1 MKIRKTLFAALALI
15 SATLPLQAQITEK
28 VDTLR
33 ASRVTAEKRTR
44 EASTQTGLQRL
55 DEKKINRGFALFNT
69 PDIIKT
75 LQMMPGVAAGTELMS
90 GLYVHGGDGS
100 DNLFL
105 LDGVPIYQI
114 SHVGGLFSAFNSDV
128 VETLDFYKSGFPARY
143 GGRAS
148 SVVDVHTR
156 EGNFEKFKG
165 TFALGLVDGRFQI
178 EGPLVKGRTSFN
190 LGIRRSWSE
199 VVTVPALIIANRQE
213 VKENGKDE
221 ANHYQGGYN
230 FTDFNF
236 GITHKF
242 TEDNRL
248 RLNFYWGDD
257 RMPFT
262 IKMANSAGDGPDRH
276 YGYDAIKAKLFWGNT
291 LTSLNWQYDITDK
304 FYLDATAYHSR
315 NRNVIDLAVSM
326 WEWDGKDVFSS
337 IGEDVTSVVS
347 VSGLKANFHYKPTPG
362 HHIRFGAMAQYNH
375 YTPGRTFRTDL
386 YRPEGN
392 LVNEFT
398 NKVVFD
404 GGETALF
411 AEDEFNITER
421 LKANIGARG
430 VFFLVRGGAFP
441 KFEPRAALKFQCT
454 AGTSLRLSYAEMNQF
469 DHSIATSYIDLPTNT
484 WMPSTASIKPIR
496 SRQVAGGVYSTLPHN
511 IKVTVEGWYK
521 TMDNLYEYGGITS
534 LYPPIDTWET
544 DFVPGKGKSWG
555 METSLE
561 YENEKL
567 SASLYYTLSWSLRKF
582 EAFYYDWYPDRNDN
596 RHKIDLLL
604 NYRFTP
610 KFELYAGWHYHTGSN
625 MTAATYMIQRSGER
639 SFAFEVYDRPN
650 SLKIP
655 DYHRLDLGLNWT
667 KTTRRGN
674 TRILNFSIYNAYN
687 RLNPMFANIEEEYE
701 HYMDP
706 ETGYYRSRSTGKW
719 KGTAIGIIP
728 IIPTIGY
735 TLKF

>member
-156 EGNFEKFKG
+156 
-165 TFALGLVDGRFQI
+165 D
-178 EGPLVKGRTSFN
+178 RTSFN

-199 VVTVPALIIANRQE
+199 VVTVPALIIANRRE
-213 VKENGKDE
+213 IRENGKDE
-221 ANHYQGGYN
+221 ANRYYGGYN

-242 TEDNRL
+242 SEDNRL

-262 IKMANSAGDGPDRH
+262 IEMANHSGDGPDRH
-276 YGYDAIKAKLFWGNT
+276 YGYDAIKAKLFWGNM
-291 LTSLNWQYDITDK
+291 LSSLNWQYDITDK

-315 NRNVIDLAVSM
+315 NRNIIDLSVRM
-326 WEWDGKDVFSS
+326 WEWDGKDAYSS
-337 IGEDVTSVVS
+337 IGEDVTAVVS
-347 VSGLKANFHYKPTPG
+347 VSGVKANFHYKPLPG

-375 YTPGRTFRTDL
+375 YTPGRTFRTDF
-386 YRPEGN
+386 YNPGGN
-392 LVNEFT
+392 IVKEFT

-404 GGETALF
+404 GGESAVF

-421 LKANIGARG
+421 FKANIGARG
-430 VFFLVRGGAFP
+430 VFFLVRGGWFP
-441 KFEPRAALKFQCT
+441 KFEPRASLKYQLS

-484 WMPSTASIKPIR
+484 WMPSTTKIKPIR

-511 IKVTVEGWYK
+511 VKLTVEGWYK

-555 METSLE
+555 LE
-561 YENEKL
+561 YGTEYEDEKI

-596 RHKIDLLL
+596 RHKIDLLV

-610 KFELYAGWHYHTGSN
+610 KFEVYAGWHYHTGSN
-625 MTAATYMIQRSGER
+625 MTAATFVLDTRSKYGY
-639 SFAFEVYDRPN
+639 AFEVFDRPN

-667 KTTRRGN
+667 RTTRRGN
-674 TRILNFSIYNAYN
+674 TRILNFSIYNVYN
-687 RLNPMFANIEEEYE
+687 RLNPMFANIEEIYE
-701 HYMDP
+701 DYIDP
-706 ETGYYRSRSTGKW
+706 ETGYYHARRTGKW

-728 IIPTIGY
+728 IIPTLGY